1 MRYIPTPSPSL
12 QLVYLLPRL
21 TLMLPYQTV
30 EPSNV
35 RTPHSTHYSDP
46 VDACD
51 TVHHTNKLIFN
62 QSSHSNTKTLIDVRF
77 YIHTCIMIM

>member
-35 RTPHSTHYSDP
+35 HTPDIKDRTR